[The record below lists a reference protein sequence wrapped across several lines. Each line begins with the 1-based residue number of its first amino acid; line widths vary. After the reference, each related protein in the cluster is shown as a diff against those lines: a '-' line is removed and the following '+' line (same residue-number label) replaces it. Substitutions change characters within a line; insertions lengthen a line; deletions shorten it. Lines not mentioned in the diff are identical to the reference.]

1 MREFLRKMGIRPCF
15 PQFAVFIMIVASPS
29 AIAQEAMKIW
39 KVGVLW
45 HAADPQG
52 EGPMYQAFTEGMRD
66 LGYVE
71 GRNIKYYHTFVD
83 EKYDRFP
90 ANAQQLV
97 EQKVDVIMASVAN
110 AAAAAAKLTNTI
122 PIVFAASGEPVR
134 AGLVESMN
142 HPGGN
147 VTGFSLFY
155 PELAIKHLEMLQDIV
170 HLARVA
176 VLWNPSNQ
184 DHASMVK
191 GVEQAAKQ
199 TNIELIAVSAKGPD
213 EFGRAFGEIGKTK
226 ADGAIVLGDAMFR
239 VNAPSI
245 SALAVNSRLP
255 AIYAARDFV
264 DAGGLISYGACIP
277 CNFRRAATYVDKILK
292 GARAADLPVQ
302 QPTTFQL
309 VVNLKAA
316 QALGLTI
323 PATIL
328 TSAQEVIE

>member
-1 MREFLRKMGIRPCF
+1 
-15 PQFAVFIMIVASPS
+15 
-29 AIAQEAMKIW
+29 
-39 KVGVLW
+39 
-45 HAADPQG
+45 
-52 EGPMYQAFTEGMRD
+52 MRD

-122 PIVFAASGEPVR
+122 PIVFAASGEPVK
-134 AGLVESMN
+134 AGLVESVN
-142 HPGGN
+142 HPG
-147 VTGFSLFY
+147 GFSLFY
-155 PELAIKHLEMLQDIV
+155 PELAIKHLEMLHDIV
-170 HLARVA
+170 HLSRVA

-191 GVEQAAKQ
+191 GAEQAAKQ
-199 TNIELIAVSAKGPD
+199 INIELIAVSAKGPD
-213 EFGRAFGEIGKTK
+213 EFDLAFAEIAKTK

-239 VNAPSI
+239 VNARSI
-245 SALAVNSRLP
+245 SALAANSRLP
-255 AIYAARDFV
+255 AIFAARDFV

-292 GARAADLPVQ
+292 GGRAADLPVQ

-316 QALGLTI
+316 RALGLTI
-323 PATIL
+323 PTAIL
-328 TSAQEVIE
+328 ARADEVIE

>member
-1 MREFLRKMGIRPCF
+1 MGIRPCF
-15 PQFAVFIMIVASPS
+15 RQLAVFIMILVSPN

-39 KVGVLW
+39 KVGILW

-52 EGPMYQAFTEGMRD
+52 EGPMYQAFTEAMRE

-71 GRNIKYYHTFVD
+71 GHNVKYYHTFVD

-90 ANAQQLV
+90 ANAQRLV

-110 AAAAAAKLTNTI
+110 AAAVAAKLTNTI
-122 PIVFAASGEPVR
+122 PIVFATSGEPVK
-134 AGLVESMN
+134 AGLVQSLN

-147 VTGFSLFY
+147 VTGLSLFY
-155 PELAIKHLEMLQDIV
+155 PELAIKHLEMLHDIV
-170 HLARVA
+170 HLSRVA

-184 DHASMVK
+184 DHADMLK

-199 TNIELIAVSAKGPD
+199 INIEVIGVSTRGPD
-213 EFGRAFGEIGKTK
+213 EFDRAFAEIAKAK
-226 ADGAIVLGDAMFR
+226 ADGAIVLGDAMLR

-245 SALAVNSRLP
+245 STLITNSRLP

-277 CNFRRAATYVDKILK
+277 CNFRRAATYVDKVLK

-316 QALGLTI
+316 RALGLTI
-323 PATIL
+323 PAAIL
-328 TSAQEVIE
+328 ASANEVIE